1 MRCPSHPYGHNLSEI
16 SDSSI
21 LIDFPPSFMWL
32 ATLDQGYL
40 LNIPWLCFWHG
51 NFGNFRMVLDGE
63 FGYRE
68 IELRSKSQWF
78 ELRKS
83 GWDDFVVDPSR
94 LEQNLDSI

>member
-1 MRCPSHPYGHNLSEI
+1 
-16 SDSSI
+16 
-21 LIDFPPSFMWL
+21 
-32 ATLDQGYL
+32 
-40 LNIPWLCFWHG
+40 
-51 NFGNFRMVLDGE
+51 MVLDGE